1 MKRKLYIEVILLLT
15 MTLTATAQIV
25 RVPYSCGAGYE
36 FTISIPVKFPAK
48 VTTVQYAW
56 YRNDTLIAGTQ
67 KLLLPNEKA
76 IAYTIPASKAYGENV
91 AFHFKYC
98 LDDECSDVWTKS
110 PRYLISFYAL
120 PPPQLTEILGDTVV
134 CAGTFA
140 AYSVAHEA
148 GVNYTWAVSPGWK
161 ITSGQGSSRVTVTA
175 GTAGGIVSVTPANYN
190 GSGNTVALNVSIDA
204 ATVPGVAGVVDYIC
218 SDVSDSGVASVV
230 DYSCSDIS
238 DPGVA
243 GVVAYT
249 CTDITSA
256 GVISV
261 VPY

>member
-1 MKRKLYIEVILLLT
+1 MKKKLYIVIALLLP
-15 MTLTATAQIV
+15 MLTTAQIV
-25 RVPYSCGAGYE
+25 RVPYSCVAGYE

-67 KLLLPNEKA
+67 KLLMAGERA
-76 IAYTIPASKAYGENV
+76 IAYTIPASKAYGEDV
-91 AFHFKYC
+91 AFHFTYC
-98 LDDECSDVWTKS
+98 MDDECSDVWTKS

-120 PPPQLTEILGDTVV
+120 PPPELEEILGDTVV
-134 CAGTFA
+134 CAGTYA
-140 AYSVAHEA
+140 TYSIAYEA

-175 GTAGGIVSVTPANYN
+175 GTAAGIVSVTPANYN
-190 GSGNTVALNVSIDA
+190 GSGNTVALSVSIDGA
-204 ATVPGVAGVVDYIC
+204 VAPGVAGV
-218 SDVSDSGVASVV
+218 AE
-230 DYSCSDIS
+230 YSCSDVTS
-238 DPGVA
+238 AGVA
-243 GVVAYT
+243 GVTPYS